1 MKKYFRKNGLVVLGF
16 DKCNDIS
23 QGMLEICHTQE
34 GLKFYRIIPN
44 TQEKYWIHIAYDYV
58 EPLYGCKVVDFRNPK
73 NDYDTPVY
81 LVYLSDIALLK
92 HGRDYT
98 ECFWSFKEGEL
109 KEIQKEWL
117 MYYNLIPSGTKREIV
132 VQPLQ
137 TPEDVREKLLTILN
151 EQ

>member
-1 MKKYFRKNGLVVLGF
+1 
-16 DKCNDIS
+16 
-23 QGMLEICHTQE
+23 
-34 GLKFYRIIPN
+34 
-44 TQEKYWIHIAYDYV
+44 V
-58 EPLYGCKVVDFRNPK
+58 EPLYGCKLVDFRNPK

-117 MYYNLIPSGTKREIV
+117 LYYNLIPGISERGTV
-132 VQPLQ
+132 VEPPQLS
-137 TPEDVREKLLTILN
+137 DDIKEKLLTLLDK
-151 EQ
+151 E